1 MSFVS
6 LLSAASWIE
15 IVLYVAAGLVLGIY
29 VLRVVMR
36 LRSAPPAPEAVA
48 EDRAAALLRQHRANE
63 RPAHRWKAADTE
75 DAGYE
80 DAGALSAEPKQAA
93 PPSPDEPS

>member
-15 IVLYVAAGLVLGIY
+15 AVLYVAAGLVLGIY
-29 VLRVVMR
+29 VLRVVRR
-36 LRSAPPAPEAVA
+36 LRSEPPSARAVA
-48 EDRAAALLRQHRANE
+48 EDRTAALLRQYRNDE
-63 RPAHRWKAADTE
+63 RPAHRWKAADAE
-75 DAGYE
+75 DAGHE
-80 DAGALSAEPKQAA
+80 DVDALSAKPKPAA